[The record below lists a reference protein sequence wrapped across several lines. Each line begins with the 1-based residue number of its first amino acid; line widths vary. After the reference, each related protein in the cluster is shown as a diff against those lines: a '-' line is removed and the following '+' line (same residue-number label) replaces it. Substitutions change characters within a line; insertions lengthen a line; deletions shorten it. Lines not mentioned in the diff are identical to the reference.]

1 MQNGHV
7 EPDKLFVYFI
17 PVVTETTNSIKR
29 LKKMTVIMVVWTLQR
44 AL

>member
-17 PVVTETTNSIKR
+17 LVVTETTNSIKR

-44 AL
+44 A